1 MDFFEQI
8 MNPNWKTVSREHKE
22 VLAGSIIRYFI
33 NPLLQV
39 ENIRFTSFK
48 YGGMKS
54 DTFLVD
60 IEGSTFVFIPG
71 QKDVILGWDDGT
83 NGLNYLEIADDRKE
97 IYVSLEKCLRHWI
110 QEWDFVDIDSS
121 RSEISLSENNLDEI
135 VNAKTSELRSVSIP
149 SLLVEVQP
157 SYVGMVKKGTYSV
170 VSGVF
175 DGDQEWFLP
184 YKDKIDQTL
193 FSSQPSPMQPFVE
206 FPAYAYETN
215 QYFIVQNN
223 DLDHYTLYGTSPVS
237 YQEARKEIEK
247 TGMGLLSSNE
257 WEYCSGG
264 STRRLFK
271 WGNKIQRKM
280 FEPEESVLAQTN
292 MFGLFIA
299 NMGWGP
305 ELVEDDDLVKGG
317 WMNTRSPNI
326 LEKLLPYSSYYVNK
340 KDALKGKEKEEALRV
355 IDTYVQMIRGEK
367 LTPEQMK
374 TLQDARVF
382 ESIKN
387 LPARVKCA
395 TLSWHTMEHI
405 LEKQVK

>member
-193 FSSQPSPMQPFVE
+193 FSSQPSPTQPFVE

-340 KDALKGKEKEEALRV
+340 KDALKGKEKEV
-355 IDTYVQMIRGEK
+355 
-367 LTPEQMK
+367 
-374 TLQDARVF
+374 
-382 ESIKN
+382 
-387 LPARVKCA
+387 LPAGYYCA
-395 TLSWHTMEHI
+395 RRSI
-405 LEKQVK
+405 RLEI